1 MKTKINISKRALEW
15 AIIFGFL
22 CSVFCSFAD
31 FDASCEELRNGV
43 LRLHIV
49 ANSNSKED
57 QSLKLQ
63 IRDRILEIS
72 DRVFE
77 TDSNLDE
84 AIKTAKQNLAIYE
97 NKANEVI
104 KEAGFNYTATAR
116 IGKAFFDTRVYDDFT
131 LPSGY
136 YDSLIIELG
145 EAKGKNWWCVIFPGI
160 CVPTEKHAALSDSV
174 GKKGT
179 QIAENSNNYII
190 RFKTVEIYEKIKKSF
205 KRDS

>member
-72 DRVFE
+72 DSVFE

>member
-1 MKTKINISKRALEW
+1 MKTKINISKKALEW

-31 FDASCEELRNGV
+31 FDASCEELRHGV

-49 ANSNSKED
+49 ANSDSLED
-57 QSLKLQ
+57 QNLKLE

-72 DRVFE
+72 NTLFE
-77 TDSNLDE
+77 TDSDLKG
-84 AIKTAKQNLAIYE
+84 AIATAKKNLAVYE
-97 NKANEVI
+97 EKANEVI
-104 KEAGFNYTATAR
+104 KTAGFDYTATAK

-160 CVPTEKHAALSDSV
+160 CVPTESRASLSDSV

-179 QIAENSNNYII
+179 QIARNSNNYII

-205 KRDS
+205 KRDT

>member
-1 MKTKINISKRALEW
+1 MKTKINITKKALEW

>member
-15 AIIFGFL
+15 AVIFGFL

-31 FDASCEELRNGV
+31 FDASCEELRHGV

-49 ANSNSKED
+49 ANSDSKGD
-57 QSLKLQ
+57 QNLKLQ

-77 TDSNLDE
+77 TDRNLDE
-84 AIKTAKQNLAIYE
+84 AIKTAKQNLAIYQ
-97 NKANEVI
+97 KTANEVI
-104 KEAGFNYTATAR
+104 KESGFDYTATAK
-116 IGKAFFDTRVYDDFT
+116 IGKAFFETRVYDDFT

-160 CVPTEKHAALSDSV
+160 CVPTENDTTLSDSV
-174 GKKGT
+174 GKRGT
-179 QIAENSNNYII
+179 KIAENSNNYII
-190 RFKTVEIYEKIKKSF
+190 RFKAVEIYEKIKRKL
-205 KRDS
+205 K